1 MIELKACG
9 QPFGESEGIAP
20 PKASPWIMNQYR
32 DYINENMGDGIKEA
46 CRLAK
51 ECLITKDELVAALI
65 EAMDKQTIP
74 GLSTEDTKTLIIE
87 AVTKE
92 MKL

>member
-1 MIELKACG
+1 MINLTACY

-32 DYINENMGDGIKEA
+32 EFINEEMGEGIREA
-46 CRLAK
+46 CHTAK
-51 ECLITKDELVAALI
+51 ECLITTDELVAALI
-65 EAMDKQTIP
+65 EAMGKETIP
-74 GLSTEDTKTLIIE
+74 GLSAEDTKSLILE

-92 MKL
+92 MNV